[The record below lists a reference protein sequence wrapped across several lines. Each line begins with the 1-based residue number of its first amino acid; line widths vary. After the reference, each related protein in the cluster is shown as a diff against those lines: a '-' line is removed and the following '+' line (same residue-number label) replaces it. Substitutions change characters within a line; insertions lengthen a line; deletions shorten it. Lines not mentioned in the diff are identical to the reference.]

1 MNTNRRRIRLS
12 AVSAALAVALIFPMG
27 RVLQAVA
34 SGSTWNPLATA
45 RGTVPVDAAVL
56 PPEIWRI
63 APPPPKISEADRL
76 AELRARREEVM
87 KRMGAKANMV
97 LFSAEPRV
105 YTNDVDYHYRQ
116 ENNLYY
122 LTGVKQEDATLV
134 LIPGAKRT
142 REILFMPPRDP
153 RNETWHG
160 HMMSADEARARSG
173 VQEVWDGGL
182 LNGFLAFLAPR
193 VEQVVAKRGSVSK
206 PNAQLTGEWQNEFQT
221 LIEAVKS
228 DQGEIYLLGPS
239 PDRDLRNPDLRE
251 YRQEYEFARA
261 IKAAPAG
268 LKFKSAGP
276 IFAELRQVKSP
287 WEQKL
292 MQHAVDITAE
302 AFHRVF
308 AVAAPPMHEY
318 EVQAEF
324 EYTFRRRGAD
334 NWGYPCIVG
343 AGANATTLHYITNQ
357 DRLEDGSLLLM
368 DCAAEYD
375 HYSVDITR
383 TIPINGKFTKEQAEV
398 YNVVLEAQ
406 TEAIKLARPGNF
418 MLGADPKNSVHG
430 RSAEVIKEGLL
441 RLGLITSKENDE
453 YRTWFMHG
461 TSHWLGLNVHDVGV
475 HGKALAPGMILT
487 VEPGI
492 YIRPDALD
500 VLPKTP
506 ANERFIKAVRPVF
519 EKYKGIGVRIEDDIL
534 VTSGEPVNMSGAI
547 PRKPE
552 DVEAAMAR
560 LKQELRKSGWPSVA
574 ER

>member
-12 AVSAALAVALIFPMG
+12 AVSAALAVALTLLAAWPDM
-27 RVLQAVA
+27 RNKVAATVL
-34 SGSTWNPLATA
+34 S
-45 RGTVPVDAAVL
+45 
-56 PPEIWRI
+56 PEIWRI
-63 APPPPKISEADRL
+63 APPAPKISEADRL

-87 KRMGAKANMV
+87 KRMGDRGVMV
-97 LFSAEPRV
+97 LFGAEPRV

-193 VEQVVAKRGSVSK
+193 GDQAIAKRGSVSK
-206 PNAQLTGEWQNEFQT
+206 PNAQLAGEWQNEFQT

-228 DQGEIYLLGPS
+228 GQGEIYLLAPS
-239 PDRDLRNPDLRE
+239 TNRDLRE
-251 YRQEYEFARA
+251 YRQEYEFAEA
-261 IKAAPAG
+261 IKATPAG
-268 LKFKSAGP
+268 LKFKPAAP

-292 MQHAVDITAE
+292 LQHAVDITAE

-308 AVAAPPMHEY
+308 AAAAPGMHEY

-357 DRLEDGSLLLM
+357 DRLDDGSLLLM

-375 HYSVDITR
+375 HYSADITR
-383 TIPINGKFTKEQAEV
+383 TIPINGKFTREQAEI

-406 TEAIKLARPGNF
+406 TEAIKPPRPGNF
-418 MLGADPKNSVHG
+418 MLGSDPKNTVNG
-430 RSAEVIKEGLL
+430 RSTEVIKEGLL
-441 RLGLITSKENDE
+441 RLGLIMSKENNE
-453 YRTWFMHG
+453 YKTWFMHG
-461 TSHWLGLNVHDVGV
+461 TSHWLGMNVHDVGV

-506 ANERFIKAVRPVF
+506 ENERFIKAVRPAF
-519 EKYKGIGVRIEDDIL
+519 EKYKGVGVRIEDDIL
-534 VTSGEPVNMSGAI
+534 VTSGEPVIMSGAI
-547 PRKPE
+547 PRKLE

-574 ER
+574 SRE

>member
-1 MNTNRRRIRLS
+1 MNTNRRRIRSS
-12 AVSAALAVALIFPMG
+12 AVYAGLAVALTLLAAWPDL
-27 RVLQAVA
+27 RNKVA
-34 SGSTWNPLATA
+34 
-45 RGTVPVDAAVL
+45 AAVL
-56 PPEIWRI
+56 SPEIWRI
-63 APPPPKISEADRL
+63 APPAPKISEADRL

-87 KRMGAKANMV
+87 KRMGDRGVMV
-97 LFSAEPRV
+97 LFGAEPRV

-142 REILFMPPRDP
+142 REILFIPPRDP

-173 VQEVWDGGL
+173 VQDVWDSDL
-182 LNGFLAFLAPR
+182 LNGFLAVLAPR
-193 VEQVVAKRGSVSK
+193 AEQAIAKRGSGSK
-206 PNAQLTGEWQNEFQT
+206 PNERLAGQWQNEFQT
-221 LIEAVKS
+221 LIEAVKE
-228 DQGEIYLLGPS
+228 DQGEIYLLAP
-239 PDRDLRNPDLRE
+239 PTNHDLRE
-251 YRQEYEFARA
+251 YRQEYEFAEA
-261 IKAAPAG
+261 VKAAPAG
-268 LKFKSAGP
+268 LKFKSAFP

-308 AVAAPPMHEY
+308 AAAAPAMHEY
-318 EVQAEF
+318 EIQAEY

-343 AGANATTLHYITNQ
+343 AGPNATTLHYITNQ
-357 DRLEDGSLLLM
+357 DRLDDGDLLLT

-375 HYSVDITR
+375 HYSADITR
-383 TIPINGKFTKEQAEV
+383 TVPVNGKFTKEQADI
-398 YNVVLEAQ
+398 YNVVFEAQ

-418 MLGADPKNSVHG
+418 LSGSESKNTVNG
-430 RSAEVIKEGLL
+430 RSTEVIKEGLL

-461 TSHWLGLNVHDVGV
+461 TGHMLGMNVHDVGV
-475 HGKALAPGMILT
+475 QGKALAPGMILT

-500 VLPKTP
+500 VLPKTSQ
-506 ANERFIKAVRPVF
+506 NERFIKAVRPAF

-547 PRKPE
+547 PRKLE
-552 DVEAAMAR
+552 DVEATMAR

-574 ER
+574 SR

>member
-1 MNTNRRRIRLS
+1 MSTNRLRIRLS
-12 AVSAALAVALIFPMG
+12 VVSAALAVALTLLAAWPDL
-27 RVLQAVA
+27 RNKVA
-34 SGSTWNPLATA
+34 
-45 RGTVPVDAAVL
+45 AAVL

-63 APPPPKISEADRL
+63 APPAPKISEADRL
-76 AELRARREEVM
+76 AGLSARREEVM
-87 KRMGAKANMV
+87 KRMGEKAIMI

-122 LTGVKQEDATLV
+122 LTGVKQDGATLV

-153 RNETWHG
+153 RNETWNG

-173 VQEVWDGGL
+173 VQEVWDSGL

-193 VEQVVAKRGSVSK
+193 AEQAIAKRGAVSK
-206 PNAQLTGEWQNEFQT
+206 SDAKLAGQWQNEFQA

-228 DQGEIYLLGPS
+228 DQGEIYLLAPS
-239 PDRDLRNPDLRE
+239 TDRDLRE
-251 YRQEYEFARA
+251 YRQEYEFAGA
-261 IKAAPAG
+261 IKAASAG
-268 LKFKSAGP
+268 LKFKSAAP
-276 IFAELRQVKSP
+276 IFAELRQVKST

-292 MQHAVDITAE
+292 LQHAVDITAE
-302 AFHRVF
+302 AFHRVL
-308 AVAAPPMHEY
+308 AAAAPAMHEY
-318 EVQAEF
+318 EIQAEF

-343 AGANATTLHYITNQ
+343 AGPNATTLHYITNQ
-357 DRLEDGSLLLM
+357 DRLDDGSLLLM
-368 DCAAEYD
+368 DCASEFD
-375 HYSVDITR
+375 HYTADITR
-383 TIPINGKFTKEQAEV
+383 TIPINGKFTKEQAEI

-418 MLGADPKNSVHG
+418 MLGSDPKDTVNG
-430 RSAEVIKEGLL
+430 RSTEVIKEGLL
-441 RLGLITSKENDE
+441 RLGLITSKENNE

-461 TSHWLGLNVHDVGV
+461 TSHWLGMNVHDVGV
-475 HGKALAPGMILT
+475 PGKALAPGMILT

-506 ANERFIKAVRPVF
+506 ENERFIKAVRPAF

-534 VTSGEPVNMSGAI
+534 VTSGEPVNMSAAI
-547 PRKPE
+547 PSKLE
-552 DVEAAMAR
+552 DVEATMAR

-574 ER
+574 SR

>member
-12 AVSAALAVALIFPMG
+12 AVSAALAVALTLLAAWPDS
-27 RVLQAVA
+27 RNKVA
-34 SGSTWNPLATA
+34 ATA
-45 RGTVPVDAAVL
+45 L
-56 PPEIWRI
+56 SPEIWRI
-63 APPPPKISEADRL
+63 APPAPKISEADRL

-87 KRMGAKANMV
+87 KRMGDRGVMV
-97 LFSAEPRV
+97 LFGAEPRV

-160 HMMSADEARARSG
+160 HMMSADEARSRSG
-173 VQEVWDGGL
+173 VQEVWDSDL
-182 LNGFLAFLAPR
+182 LSEFMAFLAPR
-193 VEQVVAKRGSVSK
+193 AEQAIAKHGSVSK
-206 PNAQLTGEWQNEFQT
+206 PNEQLAGQWQNEFHT

-228 DQGEIYLLGPS
+228 DQGEIYLLAP
-239 PDRDLRNPDLRE
+239 PTNRDLRE
-251 YRQEYEFARA
+251 YRQEYEFAEA
-261 IKAAPAG
+261 IKTASAG
-268 LKFKSAGP
+268 LKFKSAFP
-276 IFAELRQVKSP
+276 IFAEMRQVKSP

-308 AVAAPPMHEY
+308 AVAAPAMREY
-318 EVQAEF
+318 EIQAEY

-357 DRLEDGSLLLM
+357 DRLDDGDLLLA

-375 HYSVDITR
+375 HYSADITR
-383 TIPINGKFTKEQAEV
+383 TIPINGKFTKEQADI
-398 YNVVLEAQ
+398 YNVVFEAQ

-418 MLGADPKNSVHG
+418 LSGSEPKNTVNG
-430 RSAEVIKEGLL
+430 RSTEVIKEGLL

-461 TSHWLGLNVHDVGV
+461 TGHMLGMNVHDVGV
-475 HGKALAPGMILT
+475 QGKALAPGMILT

-506 ANERFIKAVRPVF
+506 QNER
-519 EKYKGIGVRIEDDIL
+519 
-534 VTSGEPVNMSGAI
+534 
-547 PRKPE
+547 
-552 DVEAAMAR
+552 
-560 LKQELRKSGWPSVA
+560 
-574 ER
+574 

>member
-12 AVSAALAVALIFPMG
+12 AVSAALVVALTLLAAWPDL
-27 RVLQAVA
+27 RNKVA
-34 SGSTWNPLATA
+34 
-45 RGTVPVDAAVL
+45 AAVL

-63 APPPPKISEADRL
+63 APPAPKISEADRL

-87 KRMGAKANMV
+87 KRMGEKAIMV
-97 LFSAEPRV
+97 LFGAEPRV

-142 REILFMPPRDP
+142 FEILFIPPRDP
-153 RNETWHG
+153 RKETWNG
-160 HMMSADEARARSG
+160 HMMSADEVRARSG
-173 VQEVWDGGL
+173 VQEVWDSNL

-193 VEQVVAKRGSVSK
+193 AEQAIAKRGAVSK
-206 PNAQLTGEWQNEFQT
+206 TNAQLAGQWQNEFQA
-221 LIEAVKS
+221 LIEAAKS
-228 DQGEIYLLGPS
+228 DQGEIYLLAPS
-239 PDRDLRNPDLRE
+239 TNRDLRE
-251 YRQEYEFARA
+251 YRQEHEFAEA
-261 IKAAPAG
+261 IKAASAG
-268 LKFKSAGP
+268 LKFKSAAP

-302 AFHRVF
+302 AFHRVL
-308 AVAAPPMHEY
+308 AAAAPAMHEY

-343 AGANATTLHYITNQ
+343 AGHNATTLHYITNQ
-357 DRLEDGSLLLM
+357 DRLDDGNLLLM

-375 HYSVDITR
+375 HYTADITR
-383 TIPINGKFTKEQAEV
+383 TIPINGKFTKEQAEI
-398 YNVVLEAQ
+398 YNVVFEAQ

-418 MLGADPKNSVHG
+418 MLGSDPKDTVNG
-430 RSAEVIKEGLL
+430 RSTEVIKEGLL
-441 RLGLITSKENDE
+441 RLGLITSKENNE

-461 TSHWLGLNVHDVGV
+461 TSHWLGMNVHDVGV
-475 HGKALAPGMILT
+475 PGKALAPGMILT

-506 ANERFIKAVRPVF
+506 ENERFIKAVRPAF

-534 VTSGEPVNMSGAI
+534 ITSGEPVNMSAAI
-547 PRKPE
+547 PRKLE
-552 DVEAAMAR
+552 DVEATMAR

-574 ER
+574 SR

>member
-1 MNTNRRRIRLS
+1 MNTNRRHIRS
-12 AVSAALAVALIFPMG
+12 IVVTVALVVALI
-27 RVLQAVA
+27 L
-34 SGSTWNPLATA
+34 SI
-45 RGTVPVDAAVL
+45 GTSPGAAIFNA
-56 PPEIWRI
+56 PEFWRI
-63 APPPPKISEADRL
+63 APPAPKISEADQL

-87 KRMGAKANMV
+87 KRMGDKAIMV

-122 LTGVKQEDATLV
+122 LTGVKQEKATLV

-153 RNETWHG
+153 RNETWNG
-160 HMMSADEARARSG
+160 RMMSADEARARSG
-173 VQEVWDGGL
+173 IREVWDSGS
-182 LNGFLAFLAPR
+182 LNGFLNFLAPR
-193 VEQVVAKRGSVSK
+193 AEQAIAKRGSVSK
-206 PNAQLTGEWQNEFQT
+206 PNDQLAGQWQDDFQT
-221 LIEAVKS
+221 IIDAAKS
-228 DQGEIYLLGPS
+228 DQAEIYLLAPNS
-239 PDRDLRNPDLRE
+239 SRDLRE
-251 YRQEYEFARA
+251 YRQEYEFAEA

-268 LKFKSAGP
+268 LKYKPAAP
-276 IFAELRQVKSP
+276 IFAELRQIKSP

-292 MQHAVDITAE
+292 LQHAVDITVE

-308 AVAAPPMHEY
+308 AAASPGMHEY
-318 EVQAEF
+318 EIQAEY

-357 DRLEDGSLLLM
+357 DRLDDRDLLLM
-368 DCAAEYD
+368 DCAAEFD
-375 HYSVDITR
+375 HYTADVTR
-383 TIPINGKFTKEQAEV
+383 TMPINGKFTKEQAEI
-398 YNVVLEAQ
+398 YKIVLDAQ

-418 MLGADPKNSVHG
+418 LSGSDPKNSVNG
-430 RSAEVIKEGLL
+430 RATEVIKEGLL
-441 RLGLITSKENDE
+441 RVGLITSKDSRE
-453 YRTWFMHG
+453 YSTWFMHG
-461 TSHWLGLNVHDVGV
+461 TGHWLGMNVHDVGV
-475 HGKALAPGMILT
+475 PGKALAPGMALT

-506 ANERFIKAVRPVF
+506 ENERFIKAVRPAF

-547 PRKPE
+547 PRKLE
-552 DVEAAMAR
+552 DVEATMAR
-560 LKQELRKSGWPSVA
+560 LKEELRKSGWPSVA
-574 ER
+574 SR